1 MTAMFASL
9 SNPNYRRYAGGQAV
23 SVIGTWM
30 QSVAQSWLVLELTGS
45 GTALGVT
52 VALQT
57 LPVMLLGPYAGV
69 IADRADKRRLMMML
83 QAMMGVL
90 ALVLSLLTLTH
101 TVALWQVNVLAFL
114 LGLNNAFEN
123 PARQSFVLEMVGP
136 GHLRNAVSLNS
147 TMVNAG
153 RTIGPAFAGVVI
165 AVGGLGVCFLL
176 NALSF
181 VAVVSSLWRLDT
193 STLMPSVP
201 ARRAKGQLREGVAYV
216 RRTPDL
222 LVPLLMMAVIGC
234 LSYEFQVTLPV
245 LVSHTF
251 HSGSQAY
258 GFVTAAMGVGA
269 VAGGLWT
276 AARGR
281 TGLRA
286 VVIATTG
293 FGLMIALAAL
303 APTLWLAVCAMVLVG
318 FASVGVMSIGNSTL
332 QLNADPSMRGRVMAL
347 WAVAFMGSTPIGG
360 PIAGWASGYLDGRG
374 GLVLAVAGC
383 VVATGFGW
391 MMLRKVEASARRRGV
406 EPARRRR
413 DSAAGEPGPESVE
426 TVRTAEESLDQVGGV
441 VAATAG
447 EHGVAIGVR
456 DAGVEQVGRVEGAE
470 QVLRDDQAPH
480 VGVVRRGVALEVAEA
495 GVEVG
500 AGHVPE

>member
-9 SNPNYRRYAGGQAV
+9 ANPNYRRYASGQAI

-45 GTALGVT
+45 GTALGLT

-57 LPVMLLGPYAGV
+57 LPVLLLGPYAGV
-69 IADRADKRRLMMML
+69 IADRVDKRKLMMIL

-90 ALVLSLLTLTH
+90 ALVLGVLTLTH
-101 TVALWQVNVLAFL
+101 VVTLWQVNVLALL

-123 PARQSFVLEMVGP
+123 PARQSFVLEMVGTKD
-136 GHLRNAVSLNS
+136 LRNAVSLNS

-165 AVGGLGVCFLL
+165 AVGGIGLCFVL

-181 VAVVSSLWRLDT
+181 VAVVTSLWRLDT
-193 STLMPSVP
+193 SALMPSPP

-216 RRTPDL
+216 RRTPTL

-245 LVSHTF
+245 LVRHTF

-269 VAGGLWT
+269 VVGGLWT

-286 VVIATTG
+286 VIIASTG
-293 FGLMIALAAL
+293 FGLTIALAAV
-303 APTLWLAVCAMVLVG
+303 APTLWLAIVLMLLVG
-318 FASVGVMSIGNSTL
+318 FASVGVMSMGNSTL
-332 QLNADPSMRGRVMAL
+332 QLNADPTMRGRVMAL
-347 WAVAFMGSTPIGG
+347 WSVAFMGSTPIGG
-360 PIAGWASGYLDGRG
+360 PIAGWCSDYLDGRG
-374 GLVLAVAGC
+374 GLVLAAVGC
-383 VVATGFGW
+383 FAAAIFGW
-391 MMLRKVEASARRRGV
+391 TMLRRLQRKPLDRLAERG
-406 EPARRRR
+406 
-413 DSAAGEPGPESVE
+413 
-426 TVRTAEESLDQVGGV
+426 
-441 VAATAG
+441 
-447 EHGVAIGVR
+447 
-456 DAGVEQVGRVEGAE
+456 EQVGEISDAAK
-470 QVLRDDQAPH
+470 D
-480 VGVVRRGVALEVAEA
+480 VGVGGSLEQASALAAREDPDDDRGA
-495 GVEVG
+495 GVGTGLQV
-500 AGHVPE
+500 AGGVPCRQQRTD

>member
-9 SNPNYRRYAGGQAV
+9 AIPNYRRYAGGQAI

-45 GTALGVT
+45 GTALGLT

-57 LPVMLLGPYAGV
+57 LPVLLLGPYAGV
-69 IADRADKRRLMMML
+69 IADRADKRKLMMSL

-90 ALVLSLLTLTH
+90 ALVLGVLTLTH
-101 TVALWQVNVLAFL
+101 AVTLWQVNVLALL

-123 PARQSFVLEMVGP
+123 PARQSFVLEMVGSKD
-136 GHLRNAVSLNS
+136 LRNAVSLNS

-153 RTIGPAFAGVVI
+153 RAIGPAFAGVVI
-165 AVGGLGVCFLL
+165 AVGGIGICFVL
-176 NALSF
+176 NAVSF
-181 VAVVSSLWRLDT
+181 VAVVSSLWRLDA
-193 STLMPSVP
+193 SALMPSPP
-201 ARRAKGQLREGVAYV
+201 ARRAKRQLREGVAYV
-216 RRTPDL
+216 RRTPTL

-245 LVSHTF
+245 LVQHTF
-251 HSGSQAY
+251 HGGSQAY

-269 VAGGLWT
+269 VVGGLWT

-286 VVIATTG
+286 VVIAATG
-293 FGLMIALAAL
+293 FGLTIALAAL
-303 APTLWLAVCAMVLVG
+303 APTLWLAIVAMVLVG

-347 WAVAFMGSTPIGG
+347 WSVAFMGSTPIGG
-360 PIAGWASGYLDGRG
+360 PIAGWASDYLDGRG

-383 VVATGFGW
+383 V
-391 MMLRKVEASARRRGV
+391 
-406 EPARRRR
+406 
-413 DSAAGEPGPESVE
+413 
-426 TVRTAEESLDQVGGV
+426 
-441 VAATAG
+441 AATAFG
-447 EHGVAIGVR
+447 WAMLRRLER
-456 DAGVEQVGRVEGAE
+456 DRSSERREQVREISDAAK
-470 QVLRDDQAPH
+470 D
-480 VGVVRRGVALEVAEA
+480 VGVGGSLEQAEA
-495 GVEVG
+495 F
-500 AGHVPE
+500 